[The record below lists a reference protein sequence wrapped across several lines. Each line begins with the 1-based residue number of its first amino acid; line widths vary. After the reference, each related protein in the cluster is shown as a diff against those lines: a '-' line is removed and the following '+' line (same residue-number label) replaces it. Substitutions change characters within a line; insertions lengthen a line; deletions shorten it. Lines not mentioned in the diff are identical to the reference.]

1 MKKDKKSIPVFHGSA
16 AWHFV
21 VLLARARAKGVYL
34 FPIVCFCLRLFPWS
48 RTKKKEVNVYVFS
61 HCGMLF
67 RLPKKKEKKRKLI
80 LLSRFSLPAEK
91 VRPVHSPQSSRIV
104 SLSRISC
111 ALIPF
116 GRPGLDTENVKKK
129 FLGALPLTRQWQELL
144 CIYTRRCTRYCC
156 CIPSCI
162 FQRKEEL

>member
-1 MKKDKKSIPVFHGSA
+1 
-16 AWHFV
+16 
-21 VLLARARAKGVYL
+21 
-34 FPIVCFCLRLFPWS
+34 
-48 RTKKKEVNVYVFS
+48 
-61 HCGMLF
+61 MLF
-67 RLPKKKEKKRKLI
+67 RLPKKKEKKKKIDFVKSFLI
-80 LLSRFSLPAEK
+80 ASWEGSS
-91 VRPVHSPQSSRIV
+91 SPQSSRIV

-162 FQRKEEL
+162 FQRKEELKELTLEIGS